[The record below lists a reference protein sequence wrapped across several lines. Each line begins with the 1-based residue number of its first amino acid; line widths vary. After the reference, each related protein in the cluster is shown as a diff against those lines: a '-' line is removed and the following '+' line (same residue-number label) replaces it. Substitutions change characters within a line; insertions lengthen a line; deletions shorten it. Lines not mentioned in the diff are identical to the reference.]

1 MYTVLRVC
9 SSRVAIYERT
19 NVLEISVKCFQHMRE
34 CRLKKFQFYEQT
46 IAMHNYIKDE
56 LVKYEF

>member
-1 MYTVLRVC
+1 MYTVQRVC

-19 NVLEISVKCFQHMRE
+19 NVLEISVKHMRE

-56 LVKYEF
+56 LAKYEF